1 MLTVTVTQR
10 PKHTYLLNICLLCV
24 LPWAVNSI
32 NESCLGGVCVCV
44 CGYTERGK
52 VCQSGGEG
60 GAAGISCRGSIIRV
74 ISEEGVCGGGIEIS
88 RVSTDYRIKTDNVT
102 HTRLCSGSGLL
113 SDHHSTL
120 GLDSRANSVRLRTGD
135 PAHPVC
141 LKHTHWRWHTL
152 TQKNTLSVSSGTMLF
167 LMIHFKIIIYTILCK
182 LLVFWR

>member
-32 NESCLGGVCVCV
+32 NERCLGGVCVCV
-44 CGYTERGK
+44 CACVRACVCVELQREGR
-52 VCQSGGEG
+52 CQSGAGEAVLLG
-60 GAAGISCRGSIIRV
+60 SVARGSIIRV

-88 RVSTDYRIKTDNVT
+88 RVSVDYRIKTDNVT

-113 SDHHSTL
+113 SDQHSTP

-135 PAHPVC
+135 PTHPVC
-141 LKHTHWRWHTL
+141 LKHTQTLEMTYTSAEKHT
-152 TQKNTLSVSSGTMLF
+152 QCLF
-167 LMIHFKIIIYTILCK
+167 
-182 LLVFWR
+182 